1 MANFAEENF
10 DKIQKSLFSEDESE
24 LEKLSE
30 RDKRIRQRYL
40 VGFTAWLDN
49 PTYTDKQMLN
59 FITRQF
65 GVTARQ
71 AFRDLGVIKVMLGNV
86 RNSGKEWY
94 RHVVIQMCQEAYN
107 LAKKRNDA
115 KAMALAADKLGKY
128 TRCDQLE
135 AEALPWDQII
145 PPSFEPSAD
154 ISILGFKTDP
164 DIERK
169 RAKLR
174 KKYSRD
180 IEDAVLIDVLS
191 NGNQP

>member
-1 MANFAEENF
+1 MADFAEDNF
-10 DKIQKSLFSEDESE
+10 DKIQKSLFSEDEAE
-24 LEKLSE
+24 LEKLSD
-30 RDKRIRQRYL
+30 RDKRIRERYI
-40 VGFTAWLDN
+40 TAFSSWLDN
-49 PTYTDKQMLN
+49 PTYTDKQMMN

-65 GVTARQ
+65 DVSVRQ
-71 AFRDLGVIKVMLGNV
+71 AFRDLGVIKTMLGNV
-86 RNSGKEWY
+86 RNANKEWH

-145 PPSFEPSAD
+145 PPSFEPSSD
-154 ISILGFKTDP
+154 ISILGFKPDP

-180 IEDAVLIDVLS
+180 IEDAVLLDVTDNS
-191 NGNQP
+191 QAH